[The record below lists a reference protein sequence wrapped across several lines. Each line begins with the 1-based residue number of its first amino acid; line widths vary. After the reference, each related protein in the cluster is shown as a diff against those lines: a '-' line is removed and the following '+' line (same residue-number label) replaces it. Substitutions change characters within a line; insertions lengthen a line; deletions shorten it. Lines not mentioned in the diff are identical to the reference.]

1 MFLLIAFL
9 TNAVFLTAPGAGLA
23 PASHLASV
31 TCVASCETWQSLLRF
46 AGSKQACWVVLL
58 GRGVGT
64 PLCVYD
70 HREFDFLVLT
80 QLQW

>member
-1 MFLLIAFL
+1 MFLLIAFV
-9 TNAVFLTAPGAGLA
+9 TNAMFLTAPSAGLA

-31 TCVASCETWQSLLRF
+31 TWQSLLRF
-46 AGSKQACWVVLL
+46 AGSEQACWVVLF